1 VGGVD
6 RARALERDYIYVC
19 SQLGFSGL
27 RAGLDLPR
35 RLSYNERL
43 CYSIY
48 RGGYVGMT
56 ASINQY

>member
-1 VGGVD
+1 VD
-6 RARALERDYIYVC
+6 RARVLEREYIYVC

-48 RGGYVGMT
+48 RGGQFKE
-56 ASINQY
+56 NRLD